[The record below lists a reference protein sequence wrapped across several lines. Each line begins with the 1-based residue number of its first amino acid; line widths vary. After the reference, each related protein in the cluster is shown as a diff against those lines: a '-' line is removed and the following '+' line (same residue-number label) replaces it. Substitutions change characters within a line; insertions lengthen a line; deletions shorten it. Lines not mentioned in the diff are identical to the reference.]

1 MRSHNEQ
8 NLTYRL
14 ISKICDAN
22 YNERQAIIHVKQWK
36 QAMLKQLLEQT
47 ASSKNGE
54 ARLYAFE
61 HTVELTNLIPPT
73 VSYESGGN
81 TLIVGPTAMIESA
94 AAQLSQMNSLTLL
107 STDGEKG
114 THSERYFANTV
125 QVSGF
130 LGTFEVFIEKSSGPM
145 INLAKVAINCDC
157 FDIVLD
163 LCLNSC
169 MSEEIPVP
177 GYYPVGRS
185 YPKLA
190 EALEEIPT
198 LMGTFDKPKFFR
210 LDTDLCAHSSRG
222 VKGCER
228 CVEAC
233 PAGALSSEGSDKTG
247 HRIEINPYLCQGVGT
262 CATACPTEAIHYA
275 LPDPEGTQKF
285 IERTLANYGKAG
297 GVAPIV
303 LICSSR
309 YESYNVMALK
319 ALPDNVVPIVVEE
332 LPSIGMDTW
341 FAALVNGATQVLFAA
356 SRFMPPTSLRV
367 LNNEVDLAQELL
379 TQLGLTKETI
389 DILYLESLHDGIPT
403 LCTESFGLTLGE
415 LRGNKRQRLFT
426 ALDALS
432 ASRIPMAEIIELPGN
447 APYGSVSC
455 ESKDCTLCMSCVA
468 VCPTRALHTD
478 GKTPSL
484 KFVEQDC
491 VQCGLCE
498 KACPE
503 NILTLSPRMNW
514 VKEERQKAVVIHEE
528 QAAECLRCHKPF
540 APQSMIAM
548 LQNKLR
554 GHSYF
559 SDEAAINR
567 IAMCEDCRVVDMFES
582 MASDP
587 MKQLKY

>member
-1 MRSHNEQ
+1 
-8 NLTYRL
+8 
-14 ISKICDAN
+14 
-22 YNERQAIIHVKQWK
+22 
-36 QAMLKQLLEQT
+36 MLKQLLQEST
-47 ASSKNGE
+47 STNGK

-61 HTVELTNLIPPT
+61 NTVELTNLIPPT
-73 VSYESGGN
+73 VSYESGGH
-81 TLIVGPTAMIESA
+81 TLIVGPTAIIESA
-94 AAQLSQMNSLTLL
+94 AEQLAQMKSLTLL
-107 STDGEKG
+107 STDGEMG
-114 THSERYFANTV
+114 QHANLYFANSV

-130 LGTFEVFIEKSSGPM
+130 LGTFDVVIENKGISS
-145 INLAKVAINCDC
+145 NLAKVAINHDC

-163 LCLNSC
+163 LCLESC
-169 MSEEIPVP
+169 MKEEVPVP
-177 GYYPVGRS
+177 GYYPVGRG

-198 LMGTFDKPKFFR
+198 LMGTFDKPKYFR

-228 CVEAC
+228 CVDAC

-275 LPDPEGTQKF
+275 LPNPQETQKF
-285 IERTLANYGKAG
+285 VERTLANYEQAG
-297 GVAPIV
+297 GVDPIV

-309 YESYNVMALK
+309 HEQYNVMALK

-332 LPSIGMDTW
+332 LPSVGIDSW
-341 FAALVNGATQVLFAA
+341 LAALVNGATQVLFAA
-356 SRFMPPTSLRV
+356 SRFMPPTIIRV
-367 LNNEVDLAQELL
+367 LNNEVSIAQELL
-379 TQLGLTKETI
+379 SQLGIAKETI
-389 DILYLESLHDGIPT
+389 DILYLESLREGQPT
-403 LCTESFGLTLGE
+403 LCTDSFDLALGDLE
-415 LRGNKRQRLFT
+415 GNKRARLFT
-426 ALDALS
+426 ALDAL
-432 ASRIPMAEIIELPGN
+432 AKARIPVENVVDLPAN
-447 APYGSVSC
+447 APFGSVSC

-478 GKTPSL
+478 GTSPSL
-484 KFVEQDC
+484 QFVEQDC

-503 NILTLSPRMNW
+503 NALSLTPRMNW
-514 VKEERQKAVVIHEE
+514 DSQTRQNAVVLHEE
-528 QAAECLRCHKPF
+528 KAAECIRCHKPF
-540 APQSMIAM
+540 APQSMIDM

-554 GHSYF
+554 GHSHF

-582 MASDP
+582 MAQDP
-587 MKQLKY
+587 MQQLKY

>member
-1 MRSHNEQ
+1 
-8 NLTYRL
+8 
-14 ISKICDAN
+14 
-22 YNERQAIIHVKQWK
+22 
-36 QAMLKQLLEQT
+36 MLKQLLQEST
-47 ASSKNGE
+47 STNGK

-61 HTVELTNLIPPT
+61 NTVELTNLIPPT
-73 VSYESGGN
+73 VSYESGGH
-81 TLIVGPTAMIESA
+81 TLIVGPTAIIESA
-94 AAQLSQMNSLTLL
+94 AEQLAQMKSLTLL
-107 STDGEKG
+107 STDGEMG
-114 THSERYFANTV
+114 QHANLYFANSV

-130 LGTFEVFIEKSSGPM
+130 LGTFDVVIENKGISS
-145 INLAKVAINCDC
+145 NLAKVAINHDC

-163 LCLNSC
+163 LCLESC
-169 MSEEIPVP
+169 MKEEVPVP
-177 GYYPVGRS
+177 GYYPVGRG

-198 LMGTFDKPKFFR
+198 LMGTFDKPKYFR

-228 CVEAC
+228 CVDAC

-275 LPDPEGTQKF
+275 LPNPQETQKF
-285 IERTLANYGKAG
+285 VERTLANYEQAG
-297 GVAPIV
+297 GVDPIV

-309 YESYNVMALK
+309 HEQYNVMALK

-332 LPSIGMDTW
+332 LPSVGIDSW
-341 FAALVNGATQVLFAA
+341 LAALVNGATQVLFAA
-356 SRFMPPTSLRV
+356 SRFMPPTIIRV
-367 LNNEVDLAQELL
+367 LNNEVSIVQELL
-379 TQLGLTKETI
+379 SQLGIAKETI
-389 DILYLESLHDGIPT
+389 DILYLESLREGQPT
-403 LCTESFGLTLGE
+403 LCTDSFDLALGDLE
-415 LRGNKRQRLFT
+415 GNKRARLFT
-426 ALDALS
+426 ALDAL
-432 ASRIPMAEIIELPGN
+432 AKARIPVENVVDLPAN
-447 APYGSVSC
+447 APFGSVSC

-478 GKTPSL
+478 GTSPSL
-484 KFVEQDC
+484 QFVEQDC

-503 NILTLSPRMNW
+503 NALSLTPRMNW
-514 VKEERQKAVVIHEE
+514 DSQTRQNAVVLHEE
-528 QAAECLRCHKPF
+528 KAAECIRCHKPF
-540 APQSMIAM
+540 APQSMIDM

-554 GHSYF
+554 GHSHF

-582 MASDP
+582 MAQDP
-587 MKQLKY
+587 MQQLKY